1 MRRFAPILAIA
12 GLAAPLAAP
21 GPAQAQFI
29 TPASQPIT
37 GLYIGAGAGVNLPQT
52 GALRADGTLG
62 RAFSGGRITGTG
74 RAVFEPG
81 FAGVFSVGYGLG
93 NGIRVEAEGNYRQ
106 NDFRK
111 LSGFNGLG
119 LTTRGADGSQ
129 RTYGAMANIFYDF
142 NTPYLPWVTPYVGVG
157 AGYAWREFQTLRAP
171 TTTGQTLRSG
181 GTEANFAYQGIVG
194 AAFPIAS
201 VPGLALTTEYR
212 YFRTL
217 GGNYQTRVTSNAT
230 GATLAGGPL
239 RSEEAGNHSVMLGLR
254 YAFNQ
259 PAPIIPVAVAQP
271 LPVQTVA
278 RTYLVFFDWN
288 RADLTD
294 RARQI
299 ISDAAAARTTARA
312 TRIEVAGHA
321 DRSGTDRYNQA
332 LSLRRAETVAAE
344 LGRRGVSRSDIDI
357 QAYGESRPLVATAD
371 GVREPQ
377 NRRVEIVLR

>member
-1 MRRFAPILAIA
+1 MRRFAPLIAAAGILSPA
-12 GLAAPLAAP
+12 LAH
-21 GPAQAQFI
+21 AQFVA
-29 TPASQPIT
+29 PVAQPVT
-37 GLYIGAGAGVNLPQT
+37 GLYIGAGAGVNLADT
-52 GALRADGTLG
+52 GELRAAAPLSTPLAAAGI
-62 RAFSGGRITGTG
+62 RRTG

-81 FAGVFSVGYGLG
+81 FAGVFSIGYGLG
-93 NGIRVEAEGNYRQ
+93 NGIRIEAEGNYRE

-111 LSGFNGLG
+111 FSGFNGLG
-119 LTTRGADGSQ
+119 LTNRAGGSQ

-142 NTPYLPWVTPYVGVG
+142 TIPALPWFTPYVGVG
-157 AGYAWREFQTLRAP
+157 AGYAWREFQGLTAS
-171 TTTGQTLRSG
+171 TIGGSTVRSG
-181 GTEANFAYQGIVG
+181 GTEANFAYQGIAGV
-194 AAFPIAS
+194 AFPIAS

-217 GGNYQTRVTSNAT
+217 GGDYQTRVTSNAT

-239 RSEEAGNHSVMLGLR
+239 RSENAGNHSAMLGLR

-259 PAPIIPVAVAQP
+259 PQPVVPVVAAPPPA
-271 LPVQTVA
+271 PVQTVA

-288 RADLTD
+288 RSDLTD

-299 ISDAAAARTTARA
+299 IADAASARSSARA

>member
-1 MRRFAPILAIA
+1 MRRIVPIMAMA
-12 GLAAPLAAP
+12 GMALP
-21 GPAQAQFI
+21 GLAQAQFVA
-29 TPASQPIT
+29 PVAQPVT

-52 GALRADGTLG
+52 GSLRADGNL
-62 RAFSGGRITGTG
+62 APPLNQARISRLG

-93 NGIRVEAEGNYRQ
+93 NGIRIEAEGNYRQ

-111 LSGFNGLG
+111 ISGFSGLG
-119 LTTRGADGSQ
+119 LTNQASGSQ

-142 NTPYLPWVTPYVGVG
+142 NIPYLPWFTPYVGVG

-171 TTTGQTLRSG
+171 TTGGLTLRSG

-194 AAFPIAS
+194 AAFPITS

-217 GGNYQTRVTSNAT
+217 GGNYQTRITSNLNGSTA
-230 GATLAGGPL
+230 AGGVL

-254 YAFNQ
+254 YAFNTPQ
-259 PAPIIPVAVAQP
+259 PIIPVVAP
-271 LPVQTVA
+271 PPAPVQQVA

-299 ISDAAAARTTARA
+299 IADAAAARTSARA

-332 LSLRRAETVAAE
+332 LSLRRAETVASE
-344 LGRRGVSRSDIDI
+344 LGRRGVARSDIDI